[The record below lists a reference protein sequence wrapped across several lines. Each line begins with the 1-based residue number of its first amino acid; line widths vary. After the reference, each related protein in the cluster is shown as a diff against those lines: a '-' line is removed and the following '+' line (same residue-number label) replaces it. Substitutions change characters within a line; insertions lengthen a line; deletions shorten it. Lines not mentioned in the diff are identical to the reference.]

1 MLDYAWLKG
10 KLSVCDVN
18 ALLADYDC
26 FPDDAA
32 LRRLERTLR
41 QAAHIVSRD
50 LDQLAGQLLGRLLDD
65 PAPEIQSLLAQVK
78 QAQRPPCLRP
88 MSASLRES
96 EALLRTLEGH
106 THVVNAVAVTP
117 DGQRAISA
125 STDDTLDNISWGD
138 CVIQDQDRN
147 DLTGTETSAG
157 QALPDTD

>member
-1 MLDYAWLKG
+1 
-10 KLSVCDVN
+10 
-18 ALLADYDC
+18 
-26 FPDDAA
+26 
-32 LRRLERTLR
+32 
-41 QAAHIVSRD
+41 
-50 LDQLAGQLLGRLLDD
+50 
-65 PAPEIQSLLAQVK
+65 
-78 QAQRPPCLRP
+78 